1 MTESMCHVHSWIK
14 IQSGHFLKRER
25 GIFNSEVVPPT
36 SPGTSS
42 LTLPALLHKR
52 GRRRKGKAKVR
63 LRGNVP
69 PVWDP
74 ADPGQRL
81 EVCWWDGASRGP
93 PPAAGQRGTE
103 GLQPG
108 TVSHRPL
115 HSPPRVGCTRLIP
128 LFSHQ
133 SLREMFSPPPA
144 QPPRWQW
151 PPKPPLGKAQSCHL
165 WVTHY

>member
-1 MTESMCHVHSWIK
+1 MTENMCHVHSWIK
-14 IQSGHFLKRER
+14 IQSGHFLKRET

-74 ADPGQRL
+74 AEPGQRGWR
-81 EVCWWDGASRGP
+81 C
-93 PPAAGQRGTE
+93 AGGTEHPGGRLLPQGRRAQRGCS
-103 GLQPG
+103 Q
-108 TVSHRPL
+108 
-115 HSPPRVGCTRLIP
+115 
-128 LFSHQ
+128 
-133 SLREMFSPPPA
+133 A
-144 QPPRWQW
+144 Q
-151 PPKPPLGKAQSCHL
+151 
-165 WVTHY
+165 